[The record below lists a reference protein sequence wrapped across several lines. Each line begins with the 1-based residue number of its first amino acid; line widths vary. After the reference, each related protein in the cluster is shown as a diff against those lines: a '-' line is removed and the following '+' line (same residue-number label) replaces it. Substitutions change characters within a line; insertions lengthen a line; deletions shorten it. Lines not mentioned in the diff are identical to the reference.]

1 MAGLLLPYFI
11 PFGVALATAGVL
23 RLLAG
28 PERGARVAG
37 LSILFGFAAAWHWL
51 LLAPWVPVDP
61 LSRVIHI
68 AIGGFA
74 IGFIFDLVRPRRSW
88 MIAIVIIYALGSVW
102 SAISG
107 GLLGP
112 APDEA
117 GGWLRLVFYLLFWAG
132 LISRLNTVQAEGP
145 SGLVICFM
153 LASGLGLIGQMSG
166 EGAIAAAAYCLAA
179 ALAGYLA
186 LSWILALAVGN
197 AVILGG
203 GGAVLA
209 VAMALADPVSQASA
223 IALSLLILVPF
234 ADGTAKRIPLGP
246 TALRPAVYPL
256 ALMGVAMLPVC
267 LAAVT
272 AFLFA
277 GR

>member
-1 MAGLLLPYFI
+1 M
-11 PFGVALATAGVL
+11 ALATAGVL
-23 RLLAG
+23 RLVAG

-37 LSILFGFAAAWHWL
+37 LSILFGLAAAWQWL
-51 LLAPWVPVDP
+51 LLAPWLPIDP

-68 AIGGFA
+68 AIGGFVL
-74 IGFIFDLVRPRRSW
+74 GFIFDLAQPRRAW
-88 MIAIVIIYALGSVW
+88 AIAATSLYVLGSVW

-112 APDEA
+112 APEEA
-117 GGWLRLVFYLLFWAG
+117 GGWIRLVLYLLLWAG
-132 LISRLNTVQAEGP
+132 LMTRLTTMKAEGP
-145 SGLVICFM
+145 SGLVICAM
-153 LASGLGLIGQMSG
+153 LALGLGLIGQMSG
-166 EGAIAAAAYCLAA
+166 EGAIAAVAYCLAA

-186 LSWILALAVGN
+186 LSWILALAIGN

-209 VAMALADPVSQASA
+209 VSMAMADPASKASA
-223 IALSLLILVPF
+223 IALLLLILVPF

-246 TALRPAVYPL
+246 AAVRPAIYPL
-256 ALMGVAMLPVC
+256 VLIGVALLPVS
-267 LAAVT
+267 LAAIT

-277 GR
+277 GH